1 MRALWP
7 DSFVEESNLTQQISM
22 IRKALG
28 ESPGDN
34 RYIVTVSGRGYR
46 FAANIKAS
54 RQQFTNTVV
63 AIRPSVASR
72 TEEIERED
80 TGGDTSVSATGTVT
94 KAQPEGVR
102 SWFQAKYLL
111 FGLLVTGIA
120 VLMLGYSLFRQ
131 RQQVKLVSQGPRSLA
146 ILPFRNLTA
155 DTDSDFL
162 GYSLA
167 DAVVTKLSYV
177 SELTV
182 RPSSSVE
189 KYRNQNVDIQQVA
202 SDLNVDAILTGNF
215 IREGDALRI
224 TCELIDVKTK
234 RMLWKSALDLKYK
247 NLLIVQDEVAQHI
260 VKGLELNLTP
270 SEAGHLKADLPT
282 DPLAYEYYLRG
293 VDLYAKSDFP
303 MAIRMLE
310 KSAELNPKYAPMW
323 ANLGKA
329 YSASASFKFG
339 GREQYQKAEKA
350 YQTALSLHPGHIET
364 LIYMAN
370 MFTDTGRVEEAVPL
384 LRETLK
390 ANPNHAEAHWELGYA
405 YRFAGALPE
414 SVAEC
419 ERARQLDPGVKLNSS
434 MPNSYLYL
442 GQYDKF
448 LQNLPNDDE
457 LSLIA
462 FYRGLG
468 EYYLGNGAQAT
479 SHFDRAYELD
489 PSLLHAQIGKAFSFG
504 LKHQS
509 QEGLKILHAA
519 EKRINERGVTE
530 SEAIYKIGQAYSVL
544 GDPVSAVRVLRQ
556 SIEGG
561 FFPYPYIARDPLLNG
576 LRSDPQFASV
586 LNAAD
591 QRHEAFMKKFF

>member
-1 MRALWP
+1 
-7 DSFVEESNLTQQISM
+7 
-22 IRKALG
+22 
-28 ESPGDN
+28 
-34 RYIVTVSGRGYR
+34 
-46 FAANIKAS
+46 
-54 RQQFTNTVV
+54 
-63 AIRPSVASR
+63 
-72 TEEIERED
+72 
-80 TGGDTSVSATGTVT
+80 
-94 KAQPEGVR
+94 
-102 SWFQAKYLL
+102 
-111 FGLLVTGIA
+111 
-120 VLMLGYSLFRQ
+120 
-131 RQQVKLVSQGPRSLA
+131 
-146 ILPFRNLTA
+146 
-155 DTDSDFL
+155 
-162 GYSLA
+162 
-167 DAVVTKLSYV
+167 
-177 SELTV
+177 
-182 RPSSSVE
+182 
-189 KYRNQNVDIQQVA
+189 
-202 SDLNVDAILTGNF
+202 
-215 IREGDALRI
+215 
-224 TCELIDVKTK
+224 
-234 RMLWKSALDLKYK
+234 
-247 NLLIVQDEVAQHI
+247 
-260 VKGLELNLTP
+260 
-270 SEAGHLKADLPT
+270 
-282 DPLAYEYYLRG
+282 
-293 VDLYAKSDFP
+293 
-303 MAIRMLE
+303 MLE

-479 SHFDRAYELD
+479 NHFDRAYELD

-519 EKRINERGVTE
+519 EKRINERGVIE

-586 LNAAD
+586 LNAAN